1 MSEMIVIVVLEIAY
15 VVLFVA
21 MRLIGARAQPR
32 EMMVMMMMRID
43 KMWVLGNLMGVSF
56 SIEITGFRGSD
67 RVFIIL
73 HIVRADIARV

>member
-32 EMMVMMMMRID
+32 EMMVMMMRID